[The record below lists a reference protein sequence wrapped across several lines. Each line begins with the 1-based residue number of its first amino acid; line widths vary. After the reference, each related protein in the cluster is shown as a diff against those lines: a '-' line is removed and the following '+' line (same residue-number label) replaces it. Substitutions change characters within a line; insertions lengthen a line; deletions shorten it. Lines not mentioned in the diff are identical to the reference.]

1 MPFGIKSV
9 SKVFQCLNSESFGDM
24 QGVFMVADDII
35 IAASTKKE
43 HDAILEKVMNGAVS
57 LNVKFNTD
65 KLQYMVNKVTYLG
78 HVITAAG
85 VKPDESKMSAI
96 LQFPPPINRKALQ
109 WLLGMTRYLS
119 QYIPNEATLT
129 APLRL
134 LLKKRYILAMAP

>member
-1 MPFGIKSV
+1 
-9 SKVFQCLNSESFGDM
+9 
-24 QGVFMVADDII
+24 
-35 IAASTKKE
+35 
-43 HDAILEKVMNGAVS
+43 MNGAVS

-134 LLKKRYILAMAP
+134 LLKKNDTSWQWPPEQQSALE